1 MNNMKKIIYFAAAI
15 ATLIS
20 VGCTKDATYELP
32 VDVAWTSYLST
43 SSSTLSHTS
52 TSKVN
57 VGDYAL
63 FRDASISAVTHE
75 WEVSGNGR
83 IFTDPNDLTTT
94 VDEKIT
100 TDSDLYVLFEGSG
113 FITVTLRNRFESKV
127 TSTTTEAVES
137 VYEESTGLWL
147 FEKEYTIE
155 AYCDLAPGYTIYK
168 VDLDGVEYDM
178 LTIGGYEDIES
189 MATTHIEL
197 KQGEKL
203 FFDYN
208 DDSDYLSTSQT
219 WTVPTVSPDEEDGT
233 TYTFDDITTND
244 ITGFKLLA
252 ERAEVSSYIP
262 ATQVSVDVPIS
273 VSVINNNITPLTST
287 LAQISDTEFELEF
300 SETIK
305 TPLEVGLESAFK
317 VTSTNGYGVVS
328 SYFASEVAAT
338 EDRKL
343 KITFDDFVNY
353 DAVSVS
359 INYDA
364 TTFKIY
370 SDDGNNDTSKGFTA
384 ETELFGFI
392 APLYFNFLGE
402 ADADNSLIICEG
414 WTATY
419 IESSPSAQ
427 GSYVACVDEFEGR
440 SSVIKYVIEAPAE
453 NTYLEDGT
461 TVETYGAVKI
471 TLDSKITPDV
481 SLSSS
486 VSYSFKCKI
495 YVESLTVGSDVAED
509 GSAVN
514 PLNNIQ
520 FAFDNSTEIQL
531 IDLTQFEIGKWVDF
545 EATVAPAAD
554 ATISSTQLRVR
565 TSDFVGLGA
574 KGVFYI
580 DALSLNE

>member
-1 MNNMKKIIYFAAAI
+1 MKTIIYFAAAI
-15 ATLIS
+15 VTLIS

-43 SSSTLSHTS
+43 TSGTLSHTN
-52 TSKVN
+52 TMTVN

-63 FRDASISAVTHE
+63 FRDASISAVSHE

-83 IFTDPNDLTTT
+83 IFTDPNDLTSTIDAM
-94 VDEKIT
+94 VT

-137 VYEESTGLWL
+137 VYEELTGLWL
-147 FEKEYTIE
+147 FEKTYTIE

-168 VDLDGVEYDM
+168 IDLNGVESDM
-178 LTIGGYEDIES
+178 LTIEGYEDIES
-189 MATTHIEL
+189 MPTTHIEL

-233 TYTFDDITTND
+233 TYTFDDITTSD

-252 ERAEVSSYIP
+252 ARSEVSSYIA

-273 VSVINNNITPLTST
+273 VSVVNNNITPLTST
-287 LAQISDTEFELEF
+287 LAQISDTEFEIEF
-300 SETIK
+300 SEAIK
-305 TPLEVGLESAFK
+305 TPLEGGLESAFK
-317 VTSTNGYGVVS
+317 VTSTNGFGAVS
-328 SYFASEVAAT
+328 SYYASSVEAT
-338 EDRKL
+338 EERKL

-353 DAVSVS
+353 DAISVS

-384 ETELFGFI
+384 EAELYGFI

-402 ADADNSLIICEG
+402 ADADDPLIICEG

-419 IESSPSAQ
+419 IESSPSEQ
-427 GSYVACVDEFEGR
+427 GSYVACVDSFEGR

-461 TVETYGAVKI
+461 VDAYGAVKA

-481 SLSSS
+481 SFSSS
-486 VSYSFKCKI
+486 ASYNFKCKI
-495 YVESLTVGSDVAED
+495 YVESLTKGSDVAED
-509 GSAVN
+509 GSAVT
-514 PLNNIQ
+514 PLNNVQ

-531 IDLTQFEIGKWVDF
+531 IDLTQFEKGKWVEF
-545 EATVAPAAD
+545 EATVTPAAD

-565 TSDFVGLGA
+565 TSDFVGVGA
-574 KGVFYI
+574 KGVFFI
-580 DALSLNE
+580 DAISLSE